1 MEILIIE
8 DDMYKY
14 SRVNAL
20 VVNTSTSFPIFHCD
34 SLYCCIQYLR
44 KNKPGKIILD
54 MSLPSH
60 SAKAGEGAP
69 ISMPNG
75 GVEVLMVLN
84 AKRWNNIPIIILTQY
99 PEIEIEGEY
108 YPIDSA
114 STKLKELFNF
124 DILEV
129 AFYEH
134 DSDEWTS
141 KVNCFLRQE

>member
-1 MEILIIE
+1 MQILIVE

-14 SRVNAL
+14 SRIHAL
-20 VVNTSTSFPIFHCD
+20 VSNVFIPSQIFHCD
-34 SLYCCIQYLR
+34 SLYCCMQYLY

-75 GVEVLMVLN
+75 GIEVLMVLN
-84 AKRWNNIPIIILTQY
+84 AKRWNDIPIIILTQY

-114 STKLKELFNF
+114 PIKLKQLFNF
-124 DILEV
+124 DLLQV

-134 DSDEWTS
+134 GSDEWIS
-141 KVNCFLRQE
+141 NVEYFLRQE